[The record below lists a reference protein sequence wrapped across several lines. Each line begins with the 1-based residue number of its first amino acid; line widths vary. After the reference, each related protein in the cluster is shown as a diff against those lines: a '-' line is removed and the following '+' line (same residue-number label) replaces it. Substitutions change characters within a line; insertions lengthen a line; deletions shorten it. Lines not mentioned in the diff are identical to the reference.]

1 MKYIFSSIFL
11 SFFTITLFSQAQFE
25 SGTIVNS
32 NNVSKNVL
40 IKNEEWSKNPEKF
53 HFKNSDIS
61 NVQIANLTNTNEIF
75 VDGKFKFIKAL
86 VDIDL
91 IGTSSNVSNYGK
103 SKAPVFSQ
111 KEVFLNVLLEGEVSL
126 LEYKEFDVSYF
137 YLLLEDGKIIPLVY
151 KRYISSKNGKILEN
165 NRFRNQLSN
174 NLKSNKLGTED
185 FLGVEYYKSDLI
197 AIFAEYY
204 TAENTDYVLYENKKN
219 LSSNHKVFTLRPEL
233 GVNFNTG
240 SFGDPLKHIEDITFD
255 TEISPIIAVEFE
267 YYLPFN
273 ANKWSLFSEIAY
285 SNYKNSVLK
294 QREDTSFEDV
304 DKITIDYSY
313 FNFKIGPRNYIYL
326 SEKSALYLEASLTLN
341 LPLGDSGVFQEPYIE
356 SPSDIQ
362 PYTIEAKTLL
372 SANLG
377 FGFLYQDYNVE
388 FGYTIPSS
396 ISSRQLIHTLSKYGN
411 FSIKL
416 GYRIFSTYE

>member
-1 MKYIFSSIFL
+1 MKYYIFFFVSFFL
-11 SFFTITLFSQAQFE
+11 SSNLFSQAQFE
-25 SGTIVNS
+25 SGTVVNN

-53 HFKNSDIS
+53 YFKNSDIS

-75 VDGKFKFIKAL
+75 VDSKFKFIKAI

-91 IGTSSNVSNYGK
+91 IGTSSNVSNYGS
-103 SKAPVFSQ
+103 SKTPIFSQ
-111 KEVFLNVLLEGEVSL
+111 KEVFLNVLLEGKVSL

-137 YLLLEDGKIIPLVY
+137 YLLLENGEIIPLVY
-151 KRYISSKNGKILEN
+151 KKYISSKNGKILEN
-165 NRFRNQLSN
+165 NRYRNQLSN
-174 NLKSNKLGTED
+174 NLKSKKLGTED
-185 FLGVEYYKSDLI
+185 FLGVDYYKSDLI
-197 AIFAEYY
+197 AIFKKYY
-204 TAENTDYVLYENKKN
+204 TAENKDYVLYENKKN
-219 LSSNHKVFTLRPEL
+219 FSSNHKVFTIRPEL

-240 SFGDPLKHIEDITFD
+240 SFSDPLKHIEDVTFD
-255 TEISPIIAVEFE
+255 TEISPVIAVEFE

-273 ANKWSLFSEIAY
+273 ANKWSLFSELGY

-294 QREDTSFEDV
+294 KREDRIIEDI
-304 DKITIDYSY
+304 DKLTIDYSY
-313 FNFKIGPRNYIYL
+313 INFKIGPRYYMYF
-326 SEKSALYLEASLTLN
+326 SENSALYTDVSFTLN
-341 LPLGDSGVFQEPYIE
+341 FAMADSGIHQEPYIE
-356 SPSDIQ
+356 APSDLQ
-362 PYTIEAKTLL
+362 PFSVEAKTLL

-377 FGFLYQDYNVE
+377 FGFLYQDYNIE

-396 ISSRQLIHTLSKYGN
+396 ISSRQLVHTLNKYGN